1 LAMIFALQV
10 QVTGVNM
17 FTGIIAAVGKVTAIK
32 NNAKDITISVDA
44 GNLDLSDVKLGD
56 SISNNGVCLTVTKL
70 SDKGFDADLSNETLK
85 RSGFSQIK
93 SGFLL
98 NLEKAMQM
106 TERFGGHIVSGHVD
120 GVGEVISINPLGNAV
135 EYWIKAPNKLAKY
148 IAEKGSITVDGVSLT
163 TNEINGSAFK
173 LTIIPHTI
181 SQTTMVNY
189 KVGTQVNLE
198 VDVIARYLERLM
210 LGGKAAESHNNNK
223 STMDLLAKSGFLG

>member
-1 LAMIFALQV
+1 
-10 QVTGVNM
+10 M

-32 NNAKDITISVDA
+32 HNAKDITISVDA
-44 GNLDLSDVKLGD
+44 GSLDLSDVKLGD

-70 SDKGFDADLSNETLK
+70 SSKGFDADLSHETLK
-85 RSGFSQIK
+85 RSGFSQIQ

-106 TERFGGHIVSGHVD
+106 NDRFGGHIVSGHVD
-120 GVGEVISINPLGNAV
+120 GVGEVTAVNPLGNAV
-135 EYWIKAPNKLAKY
+135 EYWIKAPDELAKY

-163 TNEINGSAFK
+163 SNEINGAAFK

-189 KVGTQVNLE
+189 KVGTKVNLE

-210 LGGKAAESHNNNK
+210 LGDKASASQHDNS
-223 STMDLLAKSGFLG
+223 STMELLARSGFLG